1 MGMSLQKVVIASDDL
16 CRVVP
21 IARLAQGG
29 RWRTEAMRSYAQPV
43 LLWFT
48 RGQGRITAAG
58 VTQGYGAHNAVW
70 LPAGTMHGFE
80 ASAQVFGSAVFLPPA
95 LGESLPADTV
105 HLRLRDAQR
114 QAELTGLIDALARE
128 LQSDAPG
135 HERAASLHAGLLA
148 VWLERQVA
156 MPSGQVAEARSP
168 AARRLVAAFTA
179 LVEAEFHSGHG
190 VGHYARALGVTP
202 THLSRACREC
212 SGRPASKI
220 VADRVAFEARRLL
233 IETDLPVGEIGRRLG
248 FRSAAYFTRAFH
260 KASGR
265 SPSEFRKVG

>member
-1 MGMSLQKVVIASDDL
+1 
-16 CRVVP
+16 
-21 IARLAQGG
+21 
-29 RWRTEAMRSYAQPV
+29 MRSYAQPL

-58 VTQGYGAHNAVW
+58 VTQGYGVHNAVW
-70 LPAGTMHGFE
+70 IPAGTMHGFE
-80 ASAQVFGSAVFLPPA
+80 ASAQVFGSAVFLPAA
-95 LGESLPADTV
+95 LGESLPSDPV
-105 HLRLRDAQR
+105 HLRLREAPR
-114 QAELTGLIDALARE
+114 QMELTGLIDALARE

-135 HERAASLHAGLLA
+135 HDRAAALHAGLLA
-148 VWLERQVA
+148 VWLERQIA
-156 MPSGQVAEARSP
+156 APSPPGSEARSP

-179 LVEAEFHSGHG
+179 LVEADYHSGRG
-190 VGHYARALGVTP
+190 VSHYARALGVTP

-220 VADRVAFEARRLL
+220 LADRVAFEARRLL

-260 KASGR
+260 RVAGR
-265 SPSEFRKVG
+265 SPSDFRKAG

>member
-1 MGMSLQKVVIASDDL
+1 MSLQKVVIASDDQ

-80 ASAQVFGSAVFLPPA
+80 ASPQVFGSAVFLPPA

-135 HERAASLHAGLLA
+135 HDRAVTLHAGLLT
-148 VWLERQVA
+148 VWLERQIA
-156 MPSGQVAEARSP
+156 APSGQVTEARSP

-179 LVEAEFHSGHG
+179 LVEAEFHSGQG

-260 KASGR
+260 KSSGR
-265 SPSEFRKVG
+265 SPSEFRKAG